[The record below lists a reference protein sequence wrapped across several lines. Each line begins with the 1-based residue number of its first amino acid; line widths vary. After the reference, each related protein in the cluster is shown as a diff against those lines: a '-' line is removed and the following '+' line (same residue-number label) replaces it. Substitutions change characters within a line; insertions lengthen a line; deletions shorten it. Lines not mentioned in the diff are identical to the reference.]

1 MNGTS
6 LFEFTKES
14 FFLIDLRTKNF
25 DNIKKNI
32 KNIEKIIPS
41 QEELQILDNYKNE
54 LKTQLNNPDNINEVN
69 ILKDYNSALEEF
81 CPGIQKL
88 KNEFILIDDIIK

>member
-1 MNGTS
+1 M
-6 LFEFTKES
+6 LKFKRMIP
-14 FFLIDLRTKNF
+14 LKL
-25 DNIKKNI
+25 KKNI
-32 KNIEKIIPS
+32 KNIEKNIPS

-81 CPGIQKL
+81 CPGI
-88 KNEFILIDDIIK
+88 